1 MKVQPV
7 ETKYAGC
14 RFRSRL
20 EARWATCFD
29 ALRIRWEY
37 EPQGFAIEDRSG
49 GKSLYLPDFLLTDH
63 GTWAEIKGSDA
74 DLDRRRL
81 EGAAISLPEMPAPTP
96 GPRLLLL
103 GPIPRPADHAWTW
116 LGLDPYQDP
125 AHDIEPYAV
134 ESRWAFVRH
143 MQHRARLVRT
153 RSSDEEFRWALDAE
167 LTAPKEALAPFV
179 PRDGGVSYAYQAAR
193 SARFE
198 HEEAA

>member
-1 MKVQPV
+1 MIIQPV
-7 ETKYAGC
+7 ETRYAGC

-29 ALRIRWEY
+29 ALNISWEY
-37 EPQGFAIEDRSG
+37 EPQGFVIEDRSG
-49 GKSLYLPDFLLTDH
+49 KKSLYLPDFLLTDH
-63 GTWAEIKGSDA
+63 GTWAEVKGSDA
-74 DLDRRRL
+74 ELDRHRL
-81 EGAAISLPEMPAPTP
+81 EAAAISLPEMPAFAR

-116 LGLDPYQDP
+116 LGLDSHQDP
-125 AHDIEPYAV
+125 VHDIEPYAV
-134 ESRWAFVRH
+134 ESRWAFVRG
-143 MQHRARLVRT
+143 RRRGRLVRA

-167 LTAPKEALAPFV
+167 LTAPKQALAPSA
-179 PRDGGVSYAYQAAR
+179 PQDGGVSYAYQAAR